1 MLVKALKVF
10 REAQENPDLAFE
22 FSELAGY
29 MDSEVIETVFIYAF
43 LKGWKEGKEIK
54 EEES

>member
-10 REAQENPDLAFE
+10 KEAQEEPDLAFE

-29 MDSEVIETVFIYAF
+29 EGSGVVETIFIYAF
-43 LKGWKEGKEIK
+43 LKGWKEGKGGEK
-54 EEES
+54 